1 LHKADRQGAVGAR
14 ISGEELLKSFEDQHS
29 LLRAFEEEHPRLHE
43 TLLEDIQQL
52 SPSLTHRVRPK
63 REPRRP
69 QLQARH
75 GSVKVPQ
82 DLMDHLIEIYSQ
94 IGESEDGSESEPK
107 RDESRDE
114 ILTQMNKATEP
125 AQTNVDECITYKKA
139 SPELNDYLN
148 ENAARASMI
157 GFTCLQLVIQLYL
170 LPSYL
175 NSRESI
181 YIRNRSP
188 ILVAIQSVGG
198 MALSVLCC
206 VGFSSAEV
214 KYESILKLFVF
225 LQSFLVPLIA
235 LLTALRSLRLAAM
248 FKLNCAKISASET
261 MPLTTEKSQSGWSS
275 VFQVESKMIQS
286 VAAASE
292 TRFLQLTVWSTI
304 VLLLYSVMWVF
315 LAEGKCDMQLVQTY
329 NAIGVSALS
338 IGGLM
343 IGVVQL
349 NGTRE
354 AFRMAYE
361 LKMTAFLH
369 ILFAVPQLAAF
380 CLFTIDLVA
389 SDISAIA
396 YVTYASIGVVWP
408 ITTACVQLYFPLA
421 LQERVDRYRRK
432 VSKNEAAF
440 RARFDDKANREVFFA
455 YLDLEFCSEL
465 WLFWKEVEAFRTLSP
480 AVLRTAARVMYNK
493 FIRNGAMLDVRL
505 DEDLVL
511 ESSWNMHSLEVIG
524 SGMYDA
530 AQNAVY
536 VKMLCAFPRYLHFV
550 ALNPGIL
557 PQPPKITSPSP
568 TILGPESS
576 ALSLGSDS
584 SIFDIEDLSEK
595 KSRQTS
601 ASGNLHRHAD
611 SQVSM

>member
-1 LHKADRQGAVGAR
+1 MG
-14 ISGEELLKSFEDQHS
+14 
-29 LLRAFEEEHPRLHE
+29 
-43 TLLEDIQQL
+43 
-52 SPSLTHRVRPK
+52 
-63 REPRRP
+63 
-69 QLQARH
+69 
-75 GSVKVPQ
+75 
-82 DLMDHLIEIYSQ
+82 
-94 IGESEDGSESEPK
+94 
-107 RDESRDE
+107 
-114 ILTQMNKATEP
+114 
-125 AQTNVDECITYKKA
+125 
-139 SPELNDYLN
+139 
-148 ENAARASMI
+148 
-157 GFTCLQLVIQLYL
+157 
-170 LPSYL
+170 SYL
-175 NSRESI
+175 NSRESAI

-198 MALSVLCC
+198 MALSILCC

-275 VFQVESKMIQS
+275 VFQVESKMIHS
-286 VAAASE
+286 VAGASE
-292 TRFLQLTVWSTI
+292 TRFLQLTIWSTI

-338 IGGLM
+338 IGGLI
-343 IGVVQL
+343 IGVLQL

-354 AFRMAYE
+354 AFRLAYE
-361 LKMTAFLH
+361 LRTTALLH

-380 CLFTIDLVA
+380 CLFTIDIV
-389 SDISAIA
+389 SSNISAIA

-408 ITTACVQLYFPLA
+408 IGTACVQLYFPLA

-455 YLDLEFCSEL
+455 YL
-465 WLFWKEVEAFRTLSP
+465 
-480 AVLRTAARVMYNK
+480 
-493 FIRNGAMLDVRL
+493 
-505 DEDLVL
+505 VL

-536 VKMLCAFPRYLHFV
+536 VKMLC
-550 ALNPGIL
+550 
-557 PQPPKITSPSP
+557 
-568 TILGPESS
+568 
-576 ALSLGSDS
+576 
-584 SIFDIEDLSEK
+584 
-595 KSRQTS
+595 
-601 ASGNLHRHAD
+601 
-611 SQVSM
+611 